1 MNKNKI
7 KKQDKGRKIAIEISN
22 PHFARLGIII
32 LLDNETYKIQ
42 SQTQVLD
49 RIKTTKKVSLK
60 LLCLKERKRGRKR
73 EFIAKLSCI
82 IREAAKKKF
91 SCFLHTNNVTI
102 QTRNRA
108 ASTT

>member
-60 LLCLKERKRGRKR
+60 LLCLKERKR
-73 EFIAKLSCI
+73 EFIAKLSCLS
-82 IREAAKKKF
+82 REAAKKKF
-91 SCFLHTNNVTI
+91 LDSCI
-102 QTRNRA
+102 QTM
-108 ASTT
+108 